1 MTEQQTTKVPLESLM
16 LRAAQDLSDNAYER
30 FIQGQVTQP
39 ELKQFYTVL
48 RNWTAASEN
57 VLDAMNKI
65 GIQI

>member
-1 MTEQQTTKVPLESLM
+1 METMTRQRAPVEDVLLFTAQQLTE
-16 LRAAQDLSDNAYER
+16 NAYER
-30 FIQGQVTQP
+30 FIQGQLTQP